1 MGQRRLNFPDFLG
14 EADEEKLADSKIFQ
28 NNINRKKFNKGS
40 AAKATNGSKPNGF
53 DPNPNVIPIGPI
65 PHAPAWY
72 EDIDKLKAESQKAED
87 RFKTTLV
94 EGALEDLADTGI
106 ETILPPASSAISH
119 EPFNLEQ
126 VLNISK
132 NIKRIPA
139 KDRNLVRARLL
150 ASIPRNRI

>member
-1 MGQRRLNFPDFLG
+1 MGRAIDM
-14 EADEEKLADSKIFQ
+14 EK
-28 NNINRKKFNKGS
+28 
-40 AAKATNGSKPNGF
+40 
-53 DPNPNVIPIGPI
+53 
-65 PHAPAWY
+65 
-72 EDIDKLKAESQKAED
+72 DIDKLKAESQKAED